1 MGRESRGK
9 RQRRA
14 QKAHRSESVS
24 RRRWT
29 LGHLIAAFVLGVLIG
44 IALMYSAGDVE
55 QQRATDAF
63 GRSPG
68 HPHYQHNHP

>member
-1 MGRESRGK
+1 
-9 RQRRA
+9 
-14 QKAHRSESVS
+14 VS

-55 QQRATDAF
+55 QQRTTDAF

-68 HPHYQHNHP
+68 HPHYQHDHP